1 MNDPPPP
8 PPAIGNRFDS
18 MADLRLACKRVALFD
33 NFEFKTIASDKK
45 RYTIQCIT
53 ADGCLWRLHASLI
66 ASDNGD
72 TTIVEIKTLI
82 SEHTCNGIH
91 TARHRQASA
100 SFVSSVIEGRLRDQ
114 PGYRPTEVLRDIRR
128 DHGVEISYSTAWRA
142 KEQASANINGSHED
156 AYQQLPQYCEDILR
170 NNPGSTVTL
179 EHTEDNQFKRVFI
192 SYAASGMGF
201 AHCRPV
207 IGLDGAHL
215 KGKYFGILLSAT
227 AVDANGSLFPLAF
240 AVVDAENDDN
250 WAWFAELLREVIQ
263 IHAPAFLVP
272 RFLAFISDRQKGL
285 LEAVELFF
293 PGSPHGY
300 CLRHLYENL
309 HKKFKNPALRKLLW
323 DAARAATPEGYDNA
337 LEKMSEITPECVPW
351 LLEHAKPEHWAESRF
366 DGNRYGHITSN
377 IAESI
382 NSWLLEAREL
392 PIFAMLER
400 IRHQLM
406 EWFAVRREIDQNTE
420 GLLVSSAAKIIKN
433 TLTTRARRY

>member
-1 MNDPPPP
+1 
-8 PPAIGNRFDS
+8 
-18 MADLRLACKRVALFD
+18 LFD

-72 TTIVEIKTLI
+72 TTIVEIKTLV

-114 PGYRPTEVLRDIRR
+114 LGYRPTEVLRDIRR

-142 KEQASANINGSHED
+142 KEQATANINGSHED

-250 WAWFAELLREVIQ
+250 WA
-263 IHAPAFLVP
+263 
-272 RFLAFISDRQKGL
+272 
-285 LEAVELFF
+285 
-293 PGSPHGY
+293 
-300 CLRHLYENL
+300 
-309 HKKFKNPALRKLLW
+309 
-323 DAARAATPEGYDNA
+323 
-337 LEKMSEITPECVPW
+337 
-351 LLEHAKPEHWAESRF
+351 
-366 DGNRYGHITSN
+366 
-377 IAESI
+377 
-382 NSWLLEAREL
+382 
-392 PIFAMLER
+392 
-400 IRHQLM
+400 
-406 EWFAVRREIDQNTE
+406 
-420 GLLVSSAAKIIKN
+420 
-433 TLTTRARRY
+433 